1 VTSFLGFG
9 DENMRCREVVR
20 KLSAFLDEELSR
32 EEYLKVQRHLEVC
45 ALCRKEYEKFAL
57 VRAVARKLGDITPRI
72 VPEEGFSLER
82 ALRSMRRGRVLWALV
97 AVLGLFVAFLVFW
110 GWQRASLDE
119 QILDVEH
126 FAAFSEDVL
135 TRSTV
140 RVETLEFLA
149 GEYR

>member
-1 VTSFLGFG
+1 MSFWGFG
-9 DENMRCREVVR
+9 DENMRCREVAR

-32 EEYLKVQRHLEVC
+32 EEYLKVQRHLEMC

-57 VRAVARKLGDITPRI
+57 VRAVARKLGDITPRV
-72 VPEEGFSLER
+72 VPGESFSLER
-82 ALRSMRRGRVLWALV
+82 AFRSVWRSRVLWALV
-97 AVLGLFVAFLVFW
+97 AVLGLFVALLVFW
-110 GWQRASLDE
+110 GWQRASLEE

-135 TRSTV
+135 TRGKV

>member
-1 VTSFLGFG
+1 MSFWGCG

-32 EEYLKVQRHLEVC
+32 EEYLRVQRHLEVC

-57 VRAVARKLGDITPRI
+57 VRAVARKLGDITPRV
-72 VPEEGFSLER
+72 VPGESFSLER
-82 ALRSMRRGRVLWALV
+82 AFRLVRRSRVLWALV
-97 AVLGLFVAFLVFW
+97 AVLGLFVALLVFW
-110 GWQRASLDE
+110 GWQRASFED

-126 FAAFSEDVL
+126 FTAFSKDVL
-135 TRSTV
+135 TQSKV